1 MSAASTSAAAPVPT
15 LRAPT
20 SGSDNGR
27 WRDLIAE
34 LGAEIAH
41 PLTLALERVNA
52 LTSSGKIDR
61 AGLRLLREEIEA
73 ARQLGMTA
81 QLLARF
87 AQAGLAQ
94 SRERVALLD
103 TLQSVLVHRKRE
115 TEAVGIAVQ
124 PGTAPADVIV
134 DASLMF
140 SLLNT
145 LVDWSLSRARS
156 SISLGVDIDP
166 WKIHARLTCR
176 FSNATADATAPAP
189 SLDSM
194 SWRLLE
200 QTAMTMQL
208 GLTRQ
213 VHDHAVT
220 VTLEFALPTQTGI
233 EGLSSIDL
241 DQGFDSSINSKP
253 LAGSHVVVIASR
265 RGMRTRIRD
274 ALRHMGLIVDMVASI
289 EEAIDFCNDG
299 LPHAIIVEGILRG
312 ERLDRFCESLR
323 AEVPGFPF
331 IDIVEEGKEF
341 NVSDDARMERARVGQ
356 DAIEAALPS
365 VLMFELSKTL

>member
-1 MSAASTSAAAPVPT
+1 MTAPSITATPISPP
-15 LRAPT
+15 RAPT
-20 SGSDNGR
+20 TVADGIR
-27 WRDLIAE
+27 WRDLMAE

-52 LTSSGKIDR
+52 LTSTGRIDR
-61 AGLRLLREEIEA
+61 AGLRLLREEIET

-87 AQAGLAQ
+87 ASAGLAQ

-103 TLQSVLVHRKRE
+103 TLQSVLTHRKRE
-115 TEAVGIAVQ
+115 TDARGISVQ
-124 PGTAPADVIV
+124 PTATPVDVIV

-145 LVDWSLSRARS
+145 LIDWTLTQTRS
-156 SISLGVDIDP
+156 AIELVIDVDP
-166 WKIHARLTCR
+166 WKGHARLTCQ
-176 FSNATADATAPAP
+176 FALIATDAVTPAP
-189 SLDSM
+189 PLDTLT
-194 SWRLLE
+194 WRLLE
-200 QTAMTMQL
+200 QTAVTMHL
-208 GLTRQ
+208 GLARH
-213 VHDHAVT
+213 VNDHAVT
-220 VTLEFALPTQTGI
+220 VTLEFALPANADI
-233 EGLSSIDL
+233 EGVSTLDL

-265 RGMRTRIRD
+265 RGMRTRISD

-289 EEAIDFCNDG
+289 DEAADFCRDG
-299 LPHAIIVEGILRG
+299 LPHAIIVEGILHGDRF
-312 ERLDRFCESLR
+312 DRFCADIR

-331 IDIVEEGKEF
+331 IDIIEEGKEF
-341 NVSDDARMERARVGQ
+341 NVSDDTGAERARVGQ
-356 DAIEAALPS
+356 QAIEAALPS

>member
-1 MSAASTSAAAPVPT
+1 MSATPFTATSIPAQ
-15 LRAPT
+15 RALTT
-20 SGSDNGR
+20 SNDDFR

-41 PLTLALERVNA
+41 PLTLALERVNT
-52 LTSSGKIDR
+52 LTSSGRIDR
-61 AGLRLLREEIEA
+61 AGLRLLREEVET

-87 AQAGLAQ
+87 ASAGLAQ

-103 TLQSVLVHRKRE
+103 TLQSVLMHRKRE
-115 TEAVGIAVQ
+115 IDARGVSVK
-124 PGTAPADVIV
+124 PPATPVDVIV

-145 LVDWSLSRARS
+145 LIDWTLTQTRS
-156 SISLGVDIDP
+156 AIDVAIDVDP
-166 WKIHARLTCR
+166 WKGHARLSCQ
-176 FSNATADATAPAP
+176 FALIAADAATKAPP
-189 SLDSM
+189 LDTLT
-194 SWRLLE
+194 WRLLE
-200 QTAMTMQL
+200 QTAVTMQL
-208 GLTRQ
+208 GLMRQ
-213 VHDHAVT
+213 VNDRTVT
-220 VTLEFALPTQTGI
+220 VVLEFALPANADI
-233 EGLSSIDL
+233 EGVSCLDL

-265 RGMRTRIRD
+265 RDMRARISD
-274 ALRHMGLIVDMVASI
+274 ALRHMGLIVDMVTSI
-289 EEAIDFCNDG
+289 DEAADFCSDG
-299 LPHAIIVEGILRG
+299 LPHAIIVEGILHG
-312 ERLDRFCESLR
+312 ERFDRFCADIR

-341 NVSDDARMERARVGQ
+341 NVSDDTGTERARVGQ

>member
-1 MSAASTSAAAPVPT
+1 MSATSTSPLSIPAPW
-15 LRAPT
+15 
-20 SGSDNGR
+20 GSASAEDGVR

-52 LTSSGKIDR
+52 LTSSGQIDR
-61 AGLRLLREEIEA
+61 AGLRLLREEIET

-87 AQAGLAQ
+87 ASAGLAQ
-94 SRERVALLD
+94 SRERVALHD
-103 TLQSVLVHRKRE
+103 TLQSVLTHRKRE
-115 TEAVGIAVQ
+115 TDARGISVQ
-124 PGTAPADVIV
+124 PAATPVDVIV
-134 DASLMF
+134 DASLLF

-145 LVDWSLSRARS
+145 LLDWALAQARS
-156 SISLGVDIDP
+156 AIGLVIDVDT
-166 WKIHARLTCR
+166 WKGHARLICR
-176 FSNATADATAPAP
+176 FETTDAGTPAP
-189 SLDSM
+189 PIDTLT
-194 SWRLLE
+194 WRLLE
-200 QTAMTMQL
+200 QTAATMHL

-213 VHDHAVT
+213 VNDRQVT
-220 VTLEFALPTQTGI
+220 VTLEFALPANADI
-233 EGLSSIDL
+233 EGVSPVDL

-265 RGMRTRIRD
+265 RSMRARIRD
-274 ALRHMGLIVDMVASI
+274 ALRHMGLIVDMVDSI
-289 EEAIDFCNDG
+289 DEAIDFCSDG
-299 LPHAIIVEGILRG
+299 LPHAIIVEGILQGDRL
-312 ERLDRFCESLR
+312 ERFRADIR

-331 IDIVEEGKEF
+331 IDIVEEGNEF
-341 NVSDDARMERARVGQ
+341 NVSDDTGIERARVGQ